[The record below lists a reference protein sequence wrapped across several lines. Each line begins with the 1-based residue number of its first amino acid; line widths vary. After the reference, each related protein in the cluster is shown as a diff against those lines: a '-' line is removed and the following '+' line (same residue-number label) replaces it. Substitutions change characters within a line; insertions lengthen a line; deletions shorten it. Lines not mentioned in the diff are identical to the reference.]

1 MTEEAPLESP
11 QHLFALRTLA
21 ILLGCS
27 AMASGGKG
35 YYAAQAAASSSSGGD
50 PAPGWRAAD
59 SLMMIAAQRAR
70 QWRENEGLLDDNDFA
85 YAYTDY
91 DQVVGLA
98 GHHVADDWLQT
109 RARVE
114 ETLLAAGA
122 KVVED
127 HPKGSVTLRPV
138 RKTIYKKK
146 PRAINVDKNLSE
158 AVQKRVN
165 GVVSMFVGMGAYKP
179 AGILTD
185 TLKAEWKQTCRRI
198 AEKKVKDAEKATID
212 RVVNTWLEL
221 RTFLESR
228 GRPAP
233 PGMVDLDQFLNH
245 TAAPARALQAL
256 KWMNKNAD
264 QDLELGNLQVPT
276 TPRAT
281 GQRGQAPVVEP
292 PLVQALEDRIMEL
305 HAVGDERWSVLLAP
319 WIMAFGCLRYA
330 HISRTEPRRLTAAF
344 LHCRCPKGKQR
355 HAREGFDFAVPAT
368 FANGFFWAKE
378 VLEAYRTLA
387 PARQR
392 LAGLCFSDEG
402 RPWTIL
408 EVQETMQQ
416 EMSVFLDNPEDLT
429 TYSWRRLAP
438 TVAQLL
444 ECKPEEMA
452 ALGDWQA
459 KGEVPEVGAMA
470 FHYSS
475 AKYAASIKVKSLIW
489 GATAKLTSN
498 LLWEAIPQ
506 SELDAARAH
515 GLTEADRLLRQDRQP
530 MWASSHNFQDVK
542 KRLKL
547 SQQFV
552 EAAQQARQEAEAA
565 PAPQMPDHLQGK
577 VLTATLKNGKAI
589 CPDYQTDSCPNEA
602 DSCPF
607 GVHLCAVLQKSGRAC
622 GGKHGAGVCRIKR
635 AVLAETAVPA
645 APKPSASLVPAAV
658 GAKAQFG
665 RKRTVASGATDDE
678 VAEAMRSAV
687 KRARGKAAPK
697 TPPKAPAIAAPKTPP
712 KAMATSPKPMA
723 TATTPKRM
731 AAPGKPQIKA
741 MPKKGRGK
749 AAGDTL
755 DMHLERLGVGSGTA
769 QAPTCIWQSRKGGGL
784 YLAGLPM
791 QQTMDRFPKTAL
803 QICCFPHGPESRGG
817 DPPGSSVDDL
827 CGGLQPGA
835 Q

>member
-138 RKTIYKKK
+138 CKTIYKKK

-264 QDLELGNLQVPT
+264 QDLELGICKFPQHPGRL
-276 TPRAT
+276 
-281 GQRGQAPVVEP
+281 G
-292 PLVQALEDRIMEL
+292 
-305 HAVGDERWSVLLAP
+305 SV
-319 WIMAFGCLRYA
+319 
-330 HISRTEPRRLTAAF
+330 
-344 LHCRCPKGKQR
+344 
-355 HAREGFDFAVPAT
+355 
-368 FANGFFWAKE
+368 
-378 VLEAYRTLA
+378 
-387 PARQR
+387 
-392 LAGLCFSDEG
+392 G
-402 RPWTIL
+402 RP
-408 EVQETMQQ
+408 
-416 EMSVFLDNPEDLT
+416 
-429 TYSWRRLAP
+429 
-438 TVAQLL
+438 
-444 ECKPEEMA
+444 
-452 ALGDWQA
+452 
-459 KGEVPEVGAMA
+459 
-470 FHYSS
+470 
-475 AKYAASIKVKSLIW
+475 
-489 GATAKLTSN
+489 
-498 LLWEAIPQ
+498 LW
-506 SELDAARAH
+506 
-515 GLTEADRLLRQDRQP
+515 
-530 MWASSHNFQDVK
+530 SSHPWC
-542 KRLKL
+542 RPW
-547 SQQFV
+547 
-552 EAAQQARQEAEAA
+552 R
-565 PAPQMPDHLQGK
+565 
-577 VLTATLKNGKAI
+577 TASWN
-589 CPDYQTDSCPNEA
+589 C
-602 DSCPF
+602 
-607 GVHLCAVLQKSGRAC
+607 
-622 GGKHGAGVCRIKR
+622 
-635 AVLAETAVPA
+635 
-645 APKPSASLVPAAV
+645 
-658 GAKAQFG
+658 
-665 RKRTVASGATDDE
+665 
-678 VAEAMRSAV
+678 MR
-687 KRARGKAAPK
+687 
-697 TPPKAPAIAAPKTPP
+697 
-712 KAMATSPKPMA
+712 
-723 TATTPKRM
+723 
-731 AAPGKPQIKA
+731 
-741 MPKKGRGK
+741 
-749 AAGDTL
+749 
-755 DMHLERLGVGSGTA
+755 
-769 QAPTCIWQSRKGGGL
+769 
-784 YLAGLPM
+784 
-791 QQTMDRFPKTAL
+791 
-803 QICCFPHGPESRGG
+803 
-817 DPPGSSVDDL
+817 
-827 CGGLQPGA
+827 
-835 Q
+835 